1 MVCPAHASLIMTLDG
16 QAYDL
21 DSVALPAV
29 VRDPDGTVRAASAA
43 ACELL
48 GQEIPPGSAGLV
60 GMLMA
65 AGLPDAEACLRRAHV
80 SPQAVWLR
88 RGGRDVRVAVSCAE
102 AADGS
107 EIVTMVP
114 TACDEQGDAQRL
126 EFQSLVAHDLRSPL
140 AVIQGYAGLLTTGLA
155 GALNEDQ
162 REFVQGID
170 TKVEELV
177 RLLDDF
183 LDFQR
188 LDAGALALS
197 PQPVALAELIDQV
210 ADEYGRRATARG
222 LRLSRDL
229 PPAGMEVVADPLR
242 LRQILDNLM
251 SNAVKH
257 AAEGTWVRVGGR
269 AVGSEVELEVAD
281 GGPGLP
287 ADELAALFQPYL
299 RGSLAQRSLGSG
311 LGLLVVQRL
320 VAQHGGR
327 IDASC
332 PPDAGLRF
340 VVTMPRRVVLGATGA

>member
-1 MVCPAHASLIMTLDG
+1 MVSTADTSLVLTLEG

-21 DSVALPAV
+21 DAMALPV
-29 VRDPDGTVRAASAA
+29 VVCNRDGTVRAASSAA
-43 ACELL
+43 ANLL
-48 GQEIPPGSAGLV
+48 GQEISPGAGSL
-60 GMLMA
+60 GGLLMA
-65 AGLPDAEACLRRAHV
+65 AGLVDADACLRRAHRT
-80 SPQAVWLR
+80 PQAVWLR
-88 RGGRDVRVAVSCAE
+88 RGGRDVRVAMSCAT

-107 EIVTMVP
+107 VVVTIVP

-155 GALNEDQ
+155 GPLNENQ

-170 TKVEELV
+170 TKVAELV

-188 LDAGALALS
+188 LDAGALSLR
-197 PQPVALAELIDQV
+197 PQPVALAELIEQV
-210 ADEYGRRATARG
+210 VDEYGRRAAARG
-222 LRLSRDL
+222 LTLSRDVP
-229 PPAGMEVVADPLR
+229 PPAMAVEADPLR
-242 LRQILDNLM
+242 LRQILDNLL

-257 AAEGTWVRVGGR
+257 AAEGTWVRVSGR
-269 AVGSEVELEVAD
+269 GVGPDVELVVAD

-299 RGSLAQRSLGSG
+299 RGSLAQRTLGSG

-327 IDASC
+327 IDATC
-332 PPDAGLRF
+332 PTGAGLRF
-340 VVTMPRRVVLGATGA
+340 VVTLPRRVEPGA